1 MYSDFYG
8 VYILIIEMDQNCS
21 FQVYYSRSEQ
31 PPKVKNPANLRIL
44 FWTEGL
50 LEIAVRRWEKFTE
63 IQVYF
68 VQLS

>member
-21 FQVYYSRSEQ
+21 FQMYYSQSEQ

-50 LEIAVRRWEKFTE
+50 LEIAVRRSEQFTA